1 MEQGNSVM
9 KKYGHINLTCNWRT
23 LSALFTGRVANMSVK
38 DSDCMIERN
47 VLPYDATSVSGP
59 GNPHLWGFEIE
70 ITLTTLGR
78 TPLDERSTRRSDLY
92 LTTQNNCKRRT
103 SMPPPQRDSNP
114 QSQLASDR
122 IPTSLTARTTI
133 YIYIYIYATF
143 KIKKKNLSYC
153 SAPFLYL
160 PHFWCCVDIPS
171 EYLSQ

>member
-1 MEQGNSVM
+1 MAISIWHVIGAHWALSLQGEWQTCRLRTRIVWLSEMYCPMTQHLLVGQGILIYEVSRSKSHSPHSVGLLWTSDRPDAVTSTWQH
-9 KKYGHINLTCNWRT
+9 KTIARDGHLC
-23 LSALFTGRVANMSVK
+23 
-38 DSDCMIERN
+38 
-47 VLPYDATSVSGP
+47 
-59 GNPHLWGFEIE
+59 
-70 ITLTTLGR
+70 
-78 TPLDERSTRRSDLY
+78 
-92 LTTQNNCKRRT
+92 
-103 SMPPPQRDSNP
+103 PPPQRDSNP